1 MERMGWKGSG
11 LGKDEQGIV
20 TPLIA
25 KKNSSS
31 SGKIDQSELTYDDI
45 TTGEESGQ
53 SKRSVEFNRAPSR
66 VVLLLNTAGPED
78 AD

>member
-1 MERMGWKGSG
+1 MFLNRSRKSKEANSAEAKAKKMMERMGWKGSG

-31 SGKIDQSELTYDDI
+31 SGKIVQSELTY
-45 TTGEESGQ
+45 TNLTG
-53 SKRSVEFNRAPSR
+53 
-66 VVLLLNTAGPED
+66 AG
-78 AD
+78 